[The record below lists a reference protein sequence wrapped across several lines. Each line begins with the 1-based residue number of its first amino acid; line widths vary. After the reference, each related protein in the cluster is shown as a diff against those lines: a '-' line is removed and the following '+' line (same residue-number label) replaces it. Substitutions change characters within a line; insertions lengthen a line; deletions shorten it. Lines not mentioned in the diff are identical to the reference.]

1 MQATSDLN
9 GRLLIQVKV
18 RSPETIHSV
27 NSLNRLIS
35 HEALK
40 PMNSEIHTAIHKR
53 RLLQFYCEP
62 GDRVV
67 EPYAYGVGPGG
78 RELLR
83 AYQRAGQSH
92 SREEGWKVFHVDEL
106 QNIFILDDG
115 FEAPRL
121 GHVRN
126 DPSMTKIYAEL

>member
-1 MQATSDLN
+1 MEASSDLN

-18 RSPETIHSV
+18 RSPETIHAATS
-27 NSLNRLIS
+27 STQCRIGG
-35 HEALK
+35 AQA
-40 PMNSEIHTAIHKR
+40 MNSEICTAIHKR

-106 QNIFILDDG
+106 QDIFILDDG

-121 GHVRN
+121 GYMRN
-126 DPSMTKIYAEL
+126 DPSMAKIYAEL

>member
-1 MQATSDLN
+1 
-9 GRLLIQVKV
+9 
-18 RSPETIHSV
+18 
-27 NSLNRLIS
+27 
-35 HEALK
+35 
-40 PMNSEIHTAIHKR
+40 MNSEICTAIHKR

-62 GDRVV
+62 GDRIV
-67 EPYAYGVGPGG
+67 EPYVYGVGPGG

-106 QNIFILDDG
+106 QDIFIRDDG

-121 GHVRN
+121 GYMRN
-126 DPSMTKIYAEL
+126 EPSMTKIYAEL

>member
-1 MQATSDLN
+1 
-9 GRLLIQVKV
+9 
-18 RSPETIHSV
+18 
-27 NSLNRLIS
+27 
-35 HEALK
+35 
-40 PMNSEIHTAIHKR
+40 MNSEICTAIHKR

-92 SREEGWKVFHVDEL
+92 SRDEGWKVFHVDEL
-106 QNIFILDDG
+106 QDVFILDDG

-121 GHVRN
+121 GYMRN
-126 DPSMTKIYAEL
+126 DPAMTKIYAEL

>member
-1 MQATSDLN
+1 VLQAIGDSN

-18 RSPETIHSV
+18 RPPETIHAA
-27 NSLNRLIS
+27 IS
-35 HEALK
+35 STPYRTRGAQA
-40 PMNSEIHTAIHKR
+40 MNSEICRAIRKR
-53 RLLQFYCEP
+53 KLLQFYCEP
-62 GDRVV
+62 GDRIV

-83 AYQRAGQSH
+83 AFQRAGQSH

-106 QNIFILDDG
+106 QDILILDDG

-121 GHVRN
+121 GYMRN
-126 DPSMTKIYAEL
+126 DPAMTKIYAEL